1 MTSNAIGFHLQH
13 SSLFLFLYSKEDK
26 GNMRG
31 REKLMWS
38 EWGLLNLKGLNNPQY
53 QPLAELKFSVALQHE
68 VIGVGILAVYGMK
81 VKSRP

>member
-1 MTSNAIGFHLQH
+1 
-13 SSLFLFLYSKEDK
+13 
-26 GNMRG
+26 
-31 REKLMWS
+31 MWS

>member
-1 MTSNAIGFHLQH
+1 VDNLPFRKPH
-13 SSLFLFLYSKEDK
+13 YSAGDTV
-26 GNMRG
+26 
-31 REKLMWS
+31 REKFMWS
-38 EWGLLNLKGLNNPQY
+38 EWGLLNLKALNNPQC